1 MTPPAAP
8 LPADALPALWRHIV
22 GARWFAGKGRSGR
35 LAGAAL
41 LPAID
46 PDAPA
51 PVHHG
56 LARVRYDDGST
67 ELYQLLVCRRTE
79 AGGPPPICPA
89 PGGGLLCDATDDPP
103 ALRDWARVLLAGAG
117 AGPGWS
123 VEEFAAR
130 PGPVHRAVRLA
141 GEQSNTSI
149 QIDDDV
155 IIKIFR
161 RLEPGDNLD
170 ITTHAALNR
179 AGVGQVARLHS
190 ALRADLGAGRRYDLA
205 MADRRFADAA
215 DGWRLACEAA
225 AAGRPVGPL
234 MHGIGEA
241 LAQVH
246 RGLAECFGVA
256 GLDGDRVAAR
266 MTADLEAGVA
276 EVDALGPRRA
286 ALRRIFDGLRGR
298 RLPAQRVHGDFHLGQ
313 TLDTPAGWRIIDF
326 EGEPLRSAAERRLP
340 DSPWRDVAGMTRS
353 LSYAAAASGLSEPR
367 ARSWEN
373 DARAGFL
380 AGYGH
385 GDDALPL
392 RAYEASKAVYETVYE
407 TLNRPDWA
415 EIPLGAITA
424 MCSRAAQPPEGTA

>member
-1 MTPPAAP
+1 MTPAPTP
-8 LPADALPALWRHIV
+8 LPTDALPALWRHV
-22 GARWFAGKGRSGR
+22 AGARWFAGKGRSGW

-41 LPAID
+41 LSAID

-56 LARVRYDDGST
+56 LARVCYDDGST
-67 ELYQLLVCRRTE
+67 ELYQLLLCRHTE
-79 AGGPPPICPA
+79 GDGPEPICPA
-89 PGGGLLCDATDDPP
+89 PGGGLLCDAAEDPP

-123 VEEFAAR
+123 VEEFAVR
-130 PGPVHRAVRLA
+130 PGPVHRAVRLT

-149 QIDDDV
+149 EIDDDV
-155 IIKIFR
+155 IIKVFR
-161 RLEPGDNLD
+161 RLEPGDSLD

-179 AGVGQVARLHS
+179 AGVGQVARLHC
-190 ALRADLGAGRRYDLA
+190 ALRADLGAGRSYDLA
-205 MADRRFADAA
+205 MAGQRFADAA
-215 DGWRLACEAA
+215 DGWRLACDAA
-225 AAGRPVGPL
+225 AAGRPIGPL
-234 MHGIGEA
+234 MRGLGHT

-246 RGLAECFGVA
+246 QALAECFGVTE
-256 GLDGDRVAAR
+256 LNGDRVAAR
-266 MTADLEAGVA
+266 MTADLEAGAADV
-276 EVDALGPRRA
+276 EALGPRSP

-298 RLPAQRVHGDFHLGQ
+298 HLPAQRVHGDFHLGQ
-313 TLDTPAGWRIIDF
+313 ALDTPAGWRIIDF

-340 DSPWRDVAGMTRS
+340 DSPWRDVAGMMRS
-353 LSYAAAASGLSEPR
+353 LSYAAATSGLSAPQ

-415 EIPLGAITA
+415 QIPLGAITA
-424 MCSRAAQPPEGTA
+424 MCSRAAQPPEGSA